1 MVFIQI
7 FYWGTN
13 QTITQRAMASPTVE
27 EGQRGVL
34 AAAAIRLVIIPPLVV
49 IPGLVSYKLYGDIGD
64 AAFGTIVGD
73 VLPLWLSGAFAAAI
87 AAAVLTSVNSVL
99 NSSTTLWVCDIH
111 EPFIN
116 ASADLKRLNLVIT
129 LVFVVIG
136 LAMVPVYATADS
148 IINLVQELYGLLS
161 MPILSAFIV
170 GLLFRDVAAGAA
182 IIAVVLGVLLYGF
195 FSFVWAPLHYIH
207 MMFFTVIFC
216 VLSALT
222 VSRLVFGTRP
232 VFDPVIRPN

>member
-1 MVFIQI
+1 M
-7 FYWGTN
+7 
-13 QTITQRAMASPTVE
+13 
-27 EGQRGVL
+27 
-34 AAAAIRLVIIPPLVV
+34 IIPPLVV
-49 IPGLVSYKLYGDIGD
+49 IPGIVSYKLYGDVGD
-64 AAFGTIVGD
+64 AAFGLIVRD

-116 ASADLKRLNLVIT
+116 PNADLRRLNLVIT
-129 LVFVVIG
+129 VSFVLIG
-136 LAMVPVYATADS
+136 LAMVPLYATADS

-170 GLLFRDVAAGAA
+170 GLLFATWRRVPPLQLWCWGF
-182 IIAVVLGVLLYGF
+182 LYAF

-207 MMFFTVIFC
+207 MMFFT
-216 VLSALT
+216 
-222 VSRLVFGTRP
+222 
-232 VFDPVIRPN
+232 

>member
-1 MVFIQI
+1 MGVR
-7 FYWGTN
+7 YP
-13 QTITQRAMASPTVE
+13 RA
-27 EGQRGVL
+27 
-34 AAAAIRLVIIPPLVV
+34 
-49 IPGLVSYKLYGDIGD
+49 
-64 AAFGTIVGD
+64 
-73 VLPLWLSGAFAAAI
+73 
-87 AAAVLTSVNSVL
+87 
-99 NSSTTLWVCDIH
+99 
-111 EPFIN
+111 FIN

-195 FSFVWAPLHYIH
+195 SHLFGRR
-207 MMFFTVIFC
+207 FTT
-216 VLSALT
+216 ST
-222 VSRLVFGTRP
+222 
-232 VFDPVIRPN
+232 